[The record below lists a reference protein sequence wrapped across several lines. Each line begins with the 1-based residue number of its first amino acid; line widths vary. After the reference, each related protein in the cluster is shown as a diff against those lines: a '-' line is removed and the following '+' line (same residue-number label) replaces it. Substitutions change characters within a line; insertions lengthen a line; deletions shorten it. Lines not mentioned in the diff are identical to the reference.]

1 MREPDHEVV
10 DGVGSVEGVCGRF
23 TSRTPAADL
32 AEYFGV
38 DEVVAPDLGERFN
51 VAPTDEAYAVAEG
64 TDGTRRLGTFRWGL
78 IPFWS
83 KDAKGGAK
91 MINARAEG
99 LLDKPAFKRA
109 FERKRCIVPAD
120 GFYEWARSADER
132 KQPWYITR
140 ADGEPMAFAGLW
152 DSWRPPHDDA
162 RPEREAGKIRS
173 CTIITG
179 PPNDAVARLHDRMP
193 VMLPP
198 DAWDAWLDPDNH
210 DVGALAGLLVPAP
223 AEELRLVRV
232 SKAVNTVSNDGP
244 GLIEPFVE
252 AGDATL
258 FS

>member
-1 MREPDHEVV
+1 
-10 DGVGSVEGVCGRF
+10 VCGRF
-23 TSRTPAADL
+23 TSKTPTSDL

-38 DEVVAPDLGERFN
+38 DEVVAPDLGARYN
-51 VAPTDEAYAVAEG
+51 VAPTDEAYAVAESA
-64 TDGTRRLGTFRWGL
+64 DGVRRLGTFRWGL
-78 IPFWS
+78 VPFWS

-120 GFYEWARSADER
+120 GFYEWERIDSKR

-140 ADGEPMAFAGLW
+140 ADGKPMAFAGLW
-152 DSWRPPHDDA
+152 DSWRPNKDSDD
-162 RPEREAGKIRS
+162 GKVRS

-179 PPNDAVARLHDRMP
+179 EPNDVVAKLHDRMP

-198 DAWDAWLDPDNH
+198 EVWDAWLDPDNH
-210 DVGALAGLLVPAP
+210 DLGALAGLLVPAP
-223 AEELRLVRV
+223 ADGLELRRVRTL
-232 SKAVNTVSNDGP
+232 VNTVTNDGP
-244 GLIEPFVE
+244 ELLEPADPDE
-252 AGDATL
+252 GTL